1 MTTDYPG
8 NSALPAE
15 VKQRVLSTFRQT
27 LDLYN
32 QGLLDDVVVGCE
44 FLLKMDPLFQPA
56 KKLMEKA
63 KNPASTVDVPSLM
76 ALVGPAPAAPQ
87 GAAPSSGRA
96 AAPAS
101 PSATALS
108 LSEARAALADREFQ
122 RAIDLTSEVLRTDM
136 MNEEAQRLAEEA
148 REKLEADP
156 FIQQFAAKVRQQLD
170 HGDAAT
176 ARATL
181 EKARGIDPDHPL
193 VLQLDPEVAA
203 AASRPAF
210 DPLEAFGVSDAPTAK
225 SGESPQTYDFTSFT
239 PEAPKAPQVRESFV
253 VDPAQPQQ
261 PDSPRGGASASDFGF
276 TFEEDKGEAPEI
288 TIGNTQPGTFGYTG
302 GSQQEAAEAVSG
314 DTFDFSTVSADLSG
328 EDQAKIDAYLRQG
341 DAANEQLDYQKAI
354 DIWSRIFLIDVTN
367 DQASGRI
374 EKARAKKAEIDNK
387 VDDLMGEVAIA
398 AERQDHATVKRL
410 LERVI
415 AIDPSNTAAVAQLE
429 QVHAAAAAAPSP
441 TEAPRA
447 PASPAVPPAAAAASG
462 AASTG
467 AHPFDEP
474 LYVDEPLGG
483 SVAEPILGPRDSGET
498 FEDEGAFAPPRPPK
512 ARPAPVPSAP
522 RSKALLF
529 GAIAVVVLLV
539 GTFAAWRIFSS
550 PGDEPVVTA
559 PSDALV
565 RAQRLAAAGNLDD
578 AIATLLTI
586 PPEDPS
592 HDEALTLVSELRA
605 RKAQTSGLVEGRPAS
620 EVFAELIAE
629 GQRAA
634 ESSDFRAAKAAFE
647 QAASIQPL
655 PPEARAIY
663 DRVVANASALDIA
676 ENLLKSG
683 NYPQAIAAAEAVLQQ
698 NPNHPYARNLIR
710 DARFNLGV
718 VSLQQ
723 ERLQDAVLQFDQV
736 LTLDPND
743 HLAKRA
749 RELAVRYETTPKDL
763 LYRIFVRH
771 LKLR

>member
-1 MTTDYPG
+1 MTNDYPG
-8 NSALPAE
+8 NSALPGE

-76 ALVGPAPAAPQ
+76 ALVGPAPAAPPV
-87 GAAPSSGRA
+87 AAPSSGRA

-101 PSATALS
+101 PSAAALS

-148 REKLEADP
+148 RGKLEADP
-156 FIQQFAAKVRQQLD
+156 FIQQFAVKVRQQLD

-210 DPLEAFGVSDAPTAK
+210 DPLEAFGVSDGPTAK

-239 PEAPKAPQVRESFV
+239 PEAPKKAPQERDSFV
-253 VDPAQPQQ
+253 VDPGQPQQ

-276 TFEEDKGEAPEI
+276 TFEEDKGEGPEI
-288 TIGNTQPGTFGYTG
+288 TIGHTQPGTTG
-302 GSQQEAAEAVSG
+302 VSPQEAAEAVSG

-328 EDQAKIDAYLRQG
+328 EDQAKIDDYLRQG

-354 DIWSRIFLIDVTN
+354 DLWSRIFLIDVTN
-367 DQASGRI
+367 DQASARI

-398 AERQDHATVKRL
+398 AEKKDHATVKRL

-429 QVHAAAAAAPSP
+429 QVQAAAAAAPSP

-447 PASPAVPPAAAAASG
+447 PAAPAVPPAAAAASG

-483 SVAEPILGPRDSGET
+483 SVAEPIPVPSDSGEA
-498 FEDEGAFAPPRPPK
+498 FEDEGAFAPPRPPR
-512 ARPAPVPSAP
+512 ARPAAAPSAP
-522 RSKALLF
+522 RSKAMLF
-529 GAIAVVVLLV
+529 GAIAVVVLVV

-605 RKAQTSGLVEGRPAS
+605 RKAQTSGIVEGRPAS
-620 EVFAELIAE
+620 EVFAELIAQ

-698 NPNHPYARNLIR
+698 NPNHANARNLIR

-723 ERLQDAVLQFDQV
+723 ERLEDAVLQFDQV
-736 LTLDPND
+736 LTIDPND
-743 HLAKRA
+743 HLARRA